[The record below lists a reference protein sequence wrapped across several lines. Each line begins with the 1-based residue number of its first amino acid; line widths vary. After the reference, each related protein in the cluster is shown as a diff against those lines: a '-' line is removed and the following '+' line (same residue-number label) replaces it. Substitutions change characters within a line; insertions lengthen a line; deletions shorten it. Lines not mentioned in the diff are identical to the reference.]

1 MRPVYALDTMF
12 HQEQRKNQVLGSS
25 DTGGKN
31 SERILENQ
39 QSSLFFTFT
48 TLFLHHQKLNAS
60 KVTENIS

>member
-25 DTGGKN
+25 DRGKN

-39 QSSLFFTFT
+39 QSSLLFTFT

>member
-25 DTGGKN
+25 DRGKN